1 MYKYL
6 SFVMMD
12 SASSSISVSAALM
25 SFSMCAMTFAG
36 MLSFSRTFS
45 SRSKILIA
53 YHLCCSS
60 GSPWTAASSICA
72 IACSTAPEKVCIG
85 IVFEFSAAS
94 IAASAASIVPF
105 PFNAEISITLQPS
118 WRESSSVFILSPFF
132 STISIMF
139 TAITTGIPSSVSCV
153 VR

>member
-25 SFSMCAMTFAG
+25 SFSMCAMTSAG

-60 GSPWTAASSICA
+60 ARSWIAASSMCA
-72 IACSTAPEKVCIG
+72 IACSTTPENVCIG
-85 IVFEFSAAS
+85 IVFAFSAAS
-94 IAASAASIVPF
+94 IAASAASMMPLF
-105 PFNAEISITLQPS
+105 FKAEISTTLQPS
-118 WRESSSVFILSPFF
+118 WRESSAILILSPFF
-132 STISIMF
+132 STMSIMLI
-139 TAITTGIPSSVSCV
+139 AITTGIPSSVSCV